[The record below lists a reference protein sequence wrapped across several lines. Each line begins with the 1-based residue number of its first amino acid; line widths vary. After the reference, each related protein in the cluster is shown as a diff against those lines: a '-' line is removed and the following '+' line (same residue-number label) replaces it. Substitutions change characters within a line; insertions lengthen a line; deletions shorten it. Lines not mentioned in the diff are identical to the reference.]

1 MAHSL
6 RARLALAVVARRLP
20 ALVAG
25 DPVAK
30 LGDGLHVAVVGSGSP
45 LTDAR
50 RGNPCA
56 AVIAGGRIFVVDAG
70 ERSAE
75 TMGRM
80 QLGVE
85 PHRGVLLTHFH
96 SDHIGG
102 LGTVNLQRWVADG
115 AAEAP
120 LRVIG
125 PPGVERVVAGFNE
138 AYALDNGYRIAHHGP
153 DVVRPSGAGMIAE
166 PFSFEDGEDSKVVL
180 DEDGLKVTAFLVDHT
195 PVAPAVGY
203 RFDYRGRSAVISGDT
218 VYSPTLVRVARGAD
232 LLLHD
237 ALSPELLG
245 LVADAAAKAGLP
257 VRSRIL
263 GDVPDYHASTPQAA
277 EAAREA
283 GVGAL
288 AITHVIPPLPL
299 KGLEEVFLADAA
311 ERYTGP
317 LWLARDG
324 DLYGLRAG
332 ATGVERSRM
341 LRRGPGG

>member
-1 MAHSL
+1 VPNSL
-6 RARLALAVVARRLP
+6 RARLALAMVARRLP

-30 LGDGLHVAVVGSGSP
+30 FADGLHLAVVGSGSP
-45 LTDAR
+45 LTDAK

-56 AVIAGGRIFVVDAG
+56 AVIVGGRIYIVDAG

-75 TMGRM
+75 TMSRM
-80 QLGVE
+80 QLAPNRVAA
-85 PHRGVLLTHFH
+85 VLLTHFH

-102 LGTVNLQRWVADG
+102 LGTLNLQRWVADG
-115 AAEAP
+115 ADTP
-120 LRVIG
+120 MRVIG

-138 AYALDNGYRIAHHGP
+138 AYELDNGYRIAHHGP
-153 DVVRPSGAGMIAE
+153 EVVRPSGAGMVAE
-166 PFSFEDGEDSKVVL
+166 PFSFGEGEDALVVL
-180 DEDGLKVTAFLVDHT
+180 EEDGLKITAFIVDHA
-195 PVAPAVGY
+195 PIVPAVGY

-218 VYSPTLVRVARGAD
+218 VYSPSLVRAAKGAD

-237 ALSPELLG
+237 ALSPELLKM
-245 LVADAAAKAGLP
+245 VADAAGRAGM
-257 VRSRIL
+257 RIRQKIL
-263 GDVPDYHASTPQAA
+263 DDVPDYHASAPQAA
-277 EAAREA
+277 DAARDA

-299 KGLEEVFLADAA
+299 KGLEEIFLSDSA

-324 DLYGLRAG
+324 DLYSLAPG
-332 ATGVERSRM
+332 ARGVERSRM
-341 LRRGPGG
+341 ISRIPGA

>member
-1 MAHSL
+1 MPRSF

-25 DPVAK
+25 DPVAR

-56 AVIAGGRIFVVDAG
+56 AVIAGGRIFVIDAG

-80 QLGVE
+80 QLAFERVE
-85 PHRGVLLTHFH
+85 AVLLTHFH

-102 LGTVNLQRWVADG
+102 LGTVNLQRWVAD
-115 AAEAP
+115 AADRP

-153 DVVRPSGAGMIAE
+153 EVVRPSGAGMAAE
-166 PFSFEDGEDSKVVL
+166 PFSFAEGEDSQVVL
-180 DEDGLKVTAFLVDHT
+180 DQDGLKVTAFLVDHT

-218 VYSPTLVRVARGAD
+218 VYSPTLVRVSQGAD

-245 LVADAAAKAGLP
+245 LVAEAAAKAGMRT
-257 VRSRIL
+257 RSKIL
-263 GDVPDYHASTPQAA
+263 GDVPDYHATAPQAA

-283 GVGAL
+283 RVGAL

-299 KGLEEVFLADAA
+299 KGLEEIFLADAA
-311 ERYTGP
+311 QRYSGP

-324 DLYGLRAG
+324 DLYGLSTG
-332 ATGVERSRM
+332 ATGVERSRL

>member
-1 MAHSL
+1 MGNSL
-6 RARLALAVVARRLP
+6 RARLALAVVERRLP

-30 LGDGLHVAVVGSGSP
+30 LGEGLHLAVVGSGSP

-56 AVIAGGRIFVVDAG
+56 CVIVGGRIYVIDAG

-75 TMGRM
+75 TMSRM
-80 QLGVE
+80 QLA
-85 PHRGVLLTHFH
+85 PNRIAAVLLTHFH

-115 AAEAP
+115 SEEP
-120 LRVIG
+120 MRVIG

-153 DVVRPSGAGMIAE
+153 DVVRPSGAGMVAE
-166 PFSFEDGEDSKVVL
+166 PYSFAAGEDELVVL
-180 DEDGLKVTAFLVDHT
+180 DEDGLKVTAFLVDHA
-195 PVAPAVGY
+195 PIVPAVGY
-203 RFDYRGRSAVISGDT
+203 RFDYRGRSVVISGDT
-218 VYSPTLVRVARGAD
+218 VYSPTLVRVSGGAD

-245 LVADAAAKAGLP
+245 LVAAAAGRAGMRL
-257 VRSRIL
+257 RQRIL
-263 GDVPDYHASTPQAA
+263 DDVPDYHASAPRAA
-277 EAAREA
+277 DAARDA

-299 KGLEEVFLADAA
+299 KGLEEIFLADAA

-317 LWLARDG
+317 MWLARDG
-324 DLYGLRAG
+324 DLYSLAPGTG
-332 ATGVERSRM
+332 GVERSRM
-341 LRRGPGG
+341 VSRFG